1 MEEKFVKICPNCGS
15 VDITIPPAGLDLRM
29 SLPDYCSDCS
39 NIGIF
44 PEIKISEIKSFKD
57 NLKK

>member
-1 MEEKFVKICPNCGS
+1 MEEKFVKICPKCGS
-15 VDITIPPAGLDLRM
+15 VEITIPPAGLDLRM
-29 SLPDYCSDCS
+29 SLPDYCSDCN